1 MAGLGARRCWTRA
14 IAAAV
19 ALGVIGLLW
28 AASAGGVS
36 AQSPPPASADR
47 DALIALF
54 NATNGAN
61 WVDGENWLSDKPI
74 GEWRGVVAD
83 EDSRVAS
90 LDLANNNL
98 SGAIPPEIGD
108 LSNLASLDLSGN
120 NLSGKIPAA
129 VGNLVNLD
137 SLNLADNRLSGQIP
151 PSLGGII
158 NLKLSFSGNEFTGC
172 LPAILWGAFDEDPS
186 ALGLPICQLAR
197 APAPSP
203 TAAPLPT
210 AAPSSS
216 TPPPSSAGCSVAAS
230 AFGSAD
236 AGFLL
241 TALLVPALALA
252 SRRRRGGR

>member
-1 MAGLGARRCWTRA
+1 MAGLDARRCCTRT

-19 ALGVIGLLW
+19 ALGVIGLW
-28 AASAGGVS
+28 AASADAVS
-36 AQSPPPASADR
+36 AQTPTSTPTSPDR
-47 DALIALF
+47 GALIALF
-54 NATNGAN
+54 DATGGAN

-74 GEWRGVVAD
+74 GKWSGVIAD
-83 EDSRVAS
+83 EDSRVTA
-90 LDLANNNL
+90 LDLSNNNL

-108 LSNLASLDLSGN
+108 MSNLVSLDLSGN
-120 NLSGKIPAA
+120 DLSGKIPAA

-158 NLKLSFSGNEFTGC
+158 NLKLSLSGNEFTGC

-203 TAAPLPT
+203 TIAPLPT
-210 AAPSSS
+210 APV
-216 TPPPSSAGCSVAAS
+216 PSSAGCSAPAS
-230 AFGSAD
+230 AFGAPD

-241 TALLVPALALA
+241 TAALVPALALV
-252 SRRRRGGR
+252 SRRRRGAR

>member
-1 MAGLGARRCWTRA
+1 MAGIGARHRTRT

-19 ALGVIGLLW
+19 ALGVIGLW

-36 AQSPPPASADR
+36 AQTPTSTPTTTSPDR
-47 DALIALF
+47 AALIALF

-74 GEWRGVVAD
+74 GEWRGVIAD
-83 EDSRVAS
+83 ADSRVTA
-90 LDLANNNL
+90 LDLSNNNL

-108 LSNLASLDLSGN
+108 MSNLVSLDLSGN
-120 NLSGKIPAA
+120 DLSGKIPAA

-151 PSLGGII
+151 PSLSGII
-158 NLKLSFSGNEFTGC
+158 NLKLSLSGNEFTGC
-172 LPAILWGAFDEDPS
+172 LPTILWGAFDEDPS
-186 ALGLPICQLAR
+186 AFGLPICQLAR

-210 AAPSSS
+210 APL
-216 TPPPSSAGCSVAAS
+216 PSSAGCSAPASSFGAAD
-230 AFGSAD
+230 G
-236 AGFLL
+236 GFL
-241 TALLVPALALA
+241 APAALVPALIFM
-252 SRRRRGGR
+252 SRRRRG